1 MTTVQPT
8 TDTAM
13 ERMSP
18 RALLAAIALAVDLP
32 MPYDV
37 RIDPRLGILH
47 IQLTTFAAAAVWAQ
61 ESGSTLEHHM
71 CEGGERHWVGSDQL
85 GRWNDWET
93 DISAFE
99 DLARGLAGVQWH
111 PEVLHSENDQQVLE
125 KFLFDVAGCRPT
137 WTSANIV
144 EEQVAL
150 IREQVGDKRVIC
162 ALSGGVDSAVAGA
175 LVQRAIGDQLTCVF
189 VDHGLLRKGEA
200 EQVERDFV
208 AVTGVDLKVE
218 EWRLRSGQ
226 KIIEVSIS
234 GPRNAVDVNQFK
246 LRVVDKLTTKHAVRP
261 LSDSKTQLGSTC
273 KG

>member
-99 DLARGLAGVQWH
+99 DLPRPGELDADTAAALTA
-111 PEVLHSENDQQVLE
+111 L
-125 KFLFDVAGCRPT
+125 VAGEPAEQPSGAWECPHCGLRIAAPQPME
-137 WTSANIV
+137 IV
-144 EEQVAL
+144 GPPAAVL
-150 IREQVGDKRVIC
+150 IREH
-162 ALSGGVDSAVAGA
+162 LEEHAGEA
-175 LVQRAIGDQLTCVF
+175 PVRLRLDAIGGD
-189 VDHGLLRKGEA
+189 A
-200 EQVERDFV
+200 
-208 AVTGVDLKVE
+208 A
-218 EWRLRSGQ
+218 
-226 KIIEVSIS
+226 
-234 GPRNAVDVNQFK
+234 
-246 LRVVDKLTTKHAVRP
+246 
-261 LSDSKTQLGSTC
+261 
-273 KG
+273 